1 MKRIFLSA
9 TLAVLGLGAY
19 ADSNYAL
26 GITADNILTGGEKT
40 DISLS
45 LKSITPITLIQADLV
60 LPENVTVDADSNMAL
75 PIVTG
80 TRANGHT
87 VSANTLL
94 NGNIRILLYSTDN
107 GTFTDEEGNVAG
119 ITLSVAP
126 DITEG
131 VKEIR
136 LTNILLVEPDETSY
150 RPEDAVVEISA
161 IDMETAIRNIGS
173 DTDDEAIYN
182 TAGQRTG
189 KNAKGIQIR
198 KGKKTLSKSSAQ

>member
-60 LPENVTVDADSNMAL
+60 LPENVTVDADSSMAL

-80 TRANGHT
+80 IRANGHT
-87 VSANTLL
+87 VSANTLP
-94 NGNIRILLYSTDN
+94 NGNIRILLYSTGN
-107 GTFTDEEGNVAG
+107 NTFTDEEGNVAG

-126 DITEG
+126 DIAEG
-131 VKEIR
+131 TKEIR

-150 RPEDAVVEISA
+150 RPEDAVVETAA
-161 IDMETAIRNIGS
+161 IDMETAIKNVGS
-173 DTDDEAIYN
+173 NTDDEAVYN
-182 TAGQRTG
+182 TAGQRMG

-198 KGKKTLSKSSAQ
+198 KGKKTLSK